1 MTGVKRLPYGNTGGQ
16 NMRTR
21 KTDYLLTDKYF
32 DKLSSHFN
40 ILDVINFQDFDYDFN
55 LLKDRLSKL
64 NQESFDTKDK
74 IIVTHFDSDY
84 YDSDFFK
91 FGLNLYNFFSVIDE
105 MYIPHFAFIICTNHF
120 GISKEIEE
128 INKNHDPDDKPIII
142 ETFLTSS
149 HYCSE
154 VVKDIPVNIESI
166 QRPAL
171 SMMGARRSQRF
182 ALYNFIKQRGL
193 IDKIE
198 ISIKA

>member
-1 MTGVKRLPYGNTGGQ
+1 MIGVRQSLYGSIGGQ
-16 NMRTR
+16 NMSIR
-21 KTDYLLTDKYF
+21 KLDNLLTDKYF
-32 DKLSSHFN
+32 NKLSSHFN

-55 LLKDRLSKL
+55 VLKDRLTEL

-74 IIVTHFDSDY
+74 IIVTHFDCDY
-84 YDSDFFK
+84 YDSNFFK

-105 MYIPHFAFIICTNHF
+105 ICIPHFAFIICTNHF

-128 INKNHDPDDKPIII
+128 INKNHDPDDKPMII
-142 ETFLTSS
+142 ETFLTST

-154 VVKDIPVNIESI
+154 AVKDIPVNVENI

-171 SMMGARRSQRF
+171 SMMGAPRSQRF
-182 ALYNFIKQRGL
+182 ALYNFIKQSGL